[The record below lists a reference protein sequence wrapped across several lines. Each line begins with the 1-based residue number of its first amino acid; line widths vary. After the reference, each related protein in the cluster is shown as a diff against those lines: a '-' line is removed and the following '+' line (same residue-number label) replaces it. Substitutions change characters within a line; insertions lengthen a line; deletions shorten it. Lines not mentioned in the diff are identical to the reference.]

1 MQAMSAKERVPFQ
14 KPPTQSAEQ
23 GCQTFYVVRET
34 SAKIGLHA
42 GNMKFNK
49 RDECLE
55 VHV

>member
-1 MQAMSAKERVPFQ
+1 MQAMSAKERVPFR
-14 KPPTQSAEQ
+14 KPPTQSSEQ
-23 GCQTFYVVRET
+23 GCQTFYFVRET

-49 RDECLE
+49 RDEYLE